1 MNFGIAV
8 AAIAAL
14 TLGTFA
20 AQAQETPTT
29 PAEPVGTLA
38 FQLNKAE
45 TIEGNCNLTFV
56 VQNNTGTV
64 IEKSNF
70 DLAIVDTDGAVSQ
83 LIKIEFRPLRLGTPR
98 AQSFTLRGTTC
109 ETISAISINDFN
121 ECTASTGEASSLCE
135 DAVVASSRSGLT
147 IEFPWTL

>member
-1 MNFGIAV
+1 MTFRIAV
-8 AAIAAL
+8 AALAL

-20 AQAQETPTT
+20 TAAQDAST
-29 PAEPVGTLA
+29 PAMDAPAGTLA

-121 ECTASTGEASSLCE
+121 ECTTSTGEASSFCE
-135 DAVVASSRSGLT
+135 DAIVASSRSGLT